1 MEKKRKGTMLRLS
14 EQDLQAVLTIRA
26 YYGITS
32 DNQAIVTAIN
42 LVARQIE
49 EGRPHAHHAPKGTP
63 IPPPHK

>member
-1 MEKKRKGTMLRLS
+1 MLRLS
-14 EQDLQAVLTIRA
+14 EQDLQAVLTIRQ

-49 EGRPHAHHAPKGTP
+49 EARAPSLSTKKGTAF
-63 IPPPHK
+63 PPVP